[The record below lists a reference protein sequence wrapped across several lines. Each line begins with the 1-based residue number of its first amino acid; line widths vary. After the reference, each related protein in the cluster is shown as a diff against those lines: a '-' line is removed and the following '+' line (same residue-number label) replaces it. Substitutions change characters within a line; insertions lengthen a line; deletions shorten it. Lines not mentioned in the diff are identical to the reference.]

1 MSSYSKTENHE
12 IGIVGDHGTI
22 FNIGDYKKI
31 GVSTPLVHIS
41 YNSYMLELLQ
51 DDIWYGVIKLK

>member
-22 FNIGDYKKI
+22 FNIDNYKKI
-31 GVSTPLVHIS
+31 GVSTPLVHIP
-41 YNSYMLELLQ
+41 YNSYILELLR
-51 DDIWYGVIKLK
+51 DDIWHGVIKSK